1 MLSEVR
7 DRDVVNIPVTMPT
20 VIAKHGFPTVHELDW
35 KSTSTSPHPH
45 TSHPVTQ
52 SQKKS
57 LFARH
62 FDSQSPEHFGFEL
75 KPTNQMLSVERDKI
89 KPFGI
94 LTTPQQPVAT
104 PTQYE
109 ATPTSDEGARFS
121 STASAAW
128 AGLLSSAHDDI
139 KPTLISGEGLVA
151 AGVSRETAREEVGK
165 IHTENVERLLA
176 ASREE
181 LLAERER
188 VEHVLGAGLVA
199 FLRERGTQQ
208 RKEESGREEGAG
220 EGGGGGQ
227 VEMEAEEKGRDET
240 GTVAPPGWLHM
251 DEVEREKMEWMT
263 DVLPENEVS
272 VSQGAV
278 SLSTYRLACGAS
290 MQPLLPPNPH
300 RMEGL

>member
-1 MLSEVR
+1 MLSEIR

-20 VIAKHGFPTVHELDW
+20 VITKHGFPTVHELDW

-94 LTTPQQPVAT
+94 LTAPQQPVAT

-128 AGLLSSAHDDI
+128 TGLLSSAHDDI
-139 KPTLISGEGLVA
+139 KSTLISGEGLVA
-151 AGVSRETAREEVGK
+151 AGVSREMAREEVGK
-165 IHTENVERLLA
+165 IHAENVERLLA
-176 ASREE
+176 ASRDE
-181 LLAERER
+181 LLVERER
-188 VEHVLGAGLVA
+188 VEQVLGEGLVA
-199 FLRERGTQQ
+199 FLRERSVQQ
-208 RKEESGREEGAG
+208 RKEESGREEG
-220 EGGGGGQ
+220 GGGGQ
-227 VEMEAEEKGRDET
+227 VEMEAKEKGRDET

-263 DVLPENEVS
+263 DVLSENEVS

-278 SLSTYRLACGAS
+278 SLSTYRLACDAS
-290 MQPLLPPNPH
+290 IQPLLLPDPR